1 MPGVW
6 TAKASRPPKR
16 GPRGYDAGKHVHGR
30 KRHIA
35 VDTGG
40 LLLRVIVHS
49 AGIQDRDGGKLLV
62 ASLAEPD
69 AFPRLPHLWADGA
82 YGGTVA
88 FAARYGG
95 LTIELVTRPEGTKG
109 FTLLPRRWVVERTFA
124 WLGNCR
130 RRSKACELLPETAEA
145 FIYLAMIHLMLRR
158 LAPA

>member
-1 MPGVW
+1 
-6 TAKASRPPKR
+6 
-16 GPRGYDAGKHVHGR
+16 
-30 KRHIA
+30 
-35 VDTGG
+35 
-40 LLLRVIVHS
+40 LLLRVVVHS

-62 ASLAEPD
+62 AHLAEPG
-69 AFPRLPHLWADGA
+69 AFPRLTHLWADGA

-95 LTIELVTRPEGTKG
+95 LTVEVVTRPNGAKG

-130 RRSKACELLPETAEA
+130 RLSKDFELLPETEEV
-145 FIYLAMIHLMLRR
+145 FIYLAMTHLMLRR